1 MSAGNNYVPIGVNM
15 MGTKLT
21 DARIDLSPAHVDAAV
36 NAVHSSAA
44 RRDGGHTLTPRGIHV
59 RRMVGRW
66 AALILACVCG
76 WPGSEQARGGP
87 VATPT
92 EVRTFHQFYT
102 LSPELAQKGVPVRVR
117 GVVLCYDSDWY
128 QL

>member
-15 MGTKLT
+15 MGTKLA
-21 DARIDLSPAHVDAAV
+21 DARIDPPLPQAGPAVSDSG
-36 NAVHSSAA
+36 SSVAYRHA
-44 RRDGGHTLTPRGIHV
+44 SRTLIPCGIHV

-66 AALILACVCG
+66 AALILACACG
-76 WPGSEQARGGP
+76 WLGAVQVRGET

-102 LSPELAQKGVPVRVR
+102 LSPELAQKGAPVLLR
-117 GVVLCYDSDWY
+117 GVVLCYDSDW
-128 QL
+128 